1 MVFSF
6 LVFAQNSDL
15 KLKAFTNSIQ
25 DESLENYEK
34 AIEGLTS
41 VYAELKTDY
50 LTNLRLG
57 WLYYSTKDY
66 ETSVK
71 YYREAVR
78 ISGRSTEAL
87 LGLTYPY
94 SGLEMWEE
102 IKVIYEEILEK
113 DKYNYTANLRLGQI
127 FLNTTNYSNAKVY
140 LEKNI
145 NNYPSDYETNLYLGW
160 TYYYLGNNS
169 KAREL
174 FVNALISKPND
185 ASALEGLK
193 YTK

>member
-160 TYYYLGNNS
+160 TYYYLGNKS

>member
-66 ETSVK
+66 ETSLK

-160 TYYYLGNNS
+160 TYYYLGNKS